1 MAVGASTDGGSGQ
14 GLPFSTGR
22 PRFCCARSLPE
33 GWLRPS
39 MVIGFHTLF
48 FGSVMLFLGIWGI
61 AVHGNEALL
70 FSCDPERQVNLFC
83 YFRPITF
90 QGAVLCTLHKL
101 VIALMPRAS
110 FHLHAACKS
119 IKQEDIYQKS
129 FYAAFSIFSA
139 FSRII
144 LEAVVAFWLQI
155 QLFDF
160 KENATFV
167 HNVGALEKMF
177 NITQYVGPKHFA
189 KTVFLIAI
197 TFTVITVVFVA
208 KIFEISCKKLS
219 FSRTL

>member
-33 GWLRPS
+33 GLLRPS

-48 FGSVMLFLGIWGI
+48 FGSVMLFLGIWGF
-61 AVHGNEALL
+61 AVHGNEALH

-83 YFRPITF
+83 YFRPINF
-90 QGAVLCTLHKL
+90 QVLSVEL

-160 KENATFV
+160 KENATYV

-177 NITQYVGPKHFA
+177 NITQYVGPKHLA
-189 KTVFLIAI
+189 KTVFRIAMY

-208 KIFEISCKKLS
+208 KISEISCKKLS